1 MFPRSEQLART
12 ALVVILIALP
22 ALVLGHQF
30 VLRPALSP
38 IRVIDVIAAAPEQ
51 GGFQPDSIR
60 VQRGETVL
68 LRFHAADVV
77 HGIAIGPGLGV
88 DLGAVDPGRVE
99 EITLTLDE
107 AGTFS
112 FYCTTWCSPNHWRMR
127 GLISAY
133 DHDGSIPPSP
143 RDPVIDRLSEEGVDI
158 DAGMHDDHEGHPRRV
173 NIPQPSARRGAA
185 FVPALTIPDELRN
198 LIWRQRH
205 TPAQAVEMLAAA
217 NPDMDEQT
225 PVDVVAYLWLEAVQ
239 VADETIYRYEQNCA
253 ACHGQFGGGDGPIAA
268 STASELVVFSDPGY
282 MFTMRGDVLYAKIR
296 RGGMGTDMPNFGTL
310 FTSEETWALVDYLWT
325 LSLDGE
331 NR

>member
-1 MFPRSEQLART
+1 MFPRSERLARL
-12 ALVVILIALP
+12 ALIFILIGLPLIAL
-22 ALVLGHQF
+22 GYQF
-30 VLRPALSP
+30 VVRPALSP
-38 IRVIDVIAAAPEQ
+38 VRVIDVIAAAPER

-60 VQRGETVL
+60 VQRGETVT
-68 LRFHAADVV
+68 LRFHSVDVV
-77 HGIAIGPGLGV
+77 HGIAIGAGLGV

-99 EITLTLDE
+99 EITLTFDE

-127 GLISAY
+127 GLISVY
-133 DHDGSIPPSP
+133 DRDGSIPPSP
-143 RDPVIDRLSEEGVDI
+143 RDPVIDRLIEEGVDI
-158 DAGMHDDHEGHPRRV
+158 DAGLHDEHTEHSRRAD
-173 NIPQPSARRGAA
+173 IPQPSAQRGAA
-185 FVPALTIPDELRN
+185 VVSALNIPDELRN
-198 LIWRQRH
+198 RDWRMRH

-217 NPDMDEQT
+217 NPDADEQIL
-225 PVDVVAYLWLEAVQ
+225 VDVAAYLWLEVIQ
-239 VADETIYRYEQNCA
+239 VTNETIYRYEQNCA
-253 ACHGQFGGGDGPIAA
+253 ACHGQFGDGDGPMAA
-268 STASELVVFSDPGY
+268 STASELVVFADAGY